1 MPIDPDPPD
10 PSSSLIGEAV
20 VADAVSAHLAGSSGH
35 ATPVHTHFENCGTPL
50 SGPFCHHCGQHDID
64 FHRSFGHMFLDAL
77 ENFFHFDAKLFRNIV
92 TLLFRPGRLTAGF
105 NAGKRAAQMP
115 PLRLYIFVSVL
126 FFFFSFLG
134 RKDTDLFVSDAPAAA
149 LNDPVAK
156 KQITDAVAEI
166 KARKAA
172 RKAAAPVSATPEEEK
187 NKQLRTANPTGLNVA
202 AGEKDNTEL
211 ERYLTEK
218 GKYAVAHQHEMAE
231 AFFHALPK
239 MLLICLPFFALYTRV
254 LFRKSGQ
261 VYLQHLVVALH
272 FHTFIFLWRMFAD
285 GWVFLVHFLS
295 PTLAA
300 VLGFGANL
308 WLVVYVFLM
317 LRHLFQNSRWLTFFK
332 TLGLAGAYGLTLGLG
347 FVATGIVIF
356 LLL

>member
-1 MPIDPDPPD
+1 
-10 PSSSLIGEAV
+10 
-20 VADAVSAHLAGSSGH
+20 
-35 ATPVHTHFENCGTPL
+35 
-50 SGPFCHHCGQHDID
+50 
-64 FHRSFGHMFLDAL
+64 
-77 ENFFHFDAKLFRNIV
+77 
-92 TLLFRPGRLTAGF
+92 
-105 NAGKRAAQMP
+105 
-115 PLRLYIFVSVL
+115 
-126 FFFFSFLG
+126 
-134 RKDTDLFVSDAPAAA
+134 
-149 LNDPVAK
+149 
-156 KQITDAVAEI
+156 
-166 KARKAA
+166 
-172 RKAAAPVSATPEEEK
+172 VSATPEEEK